1 MNQQNSINTVEQLSQ
16 ALGNTNAQMYLRMLQ
31 QAEGTY
37 RGADSNPYA
46 TAFGGGQ
53 LPDLRQHPRTL
64 HSFTQTDGKPNKT
77 SAAGAYQFLGSTWD
91 DVAGKLGLQDFGPR
105 SQDLAALEL
114 MRRNGSLP
122 DVLAGNFGS
131 AVKKDGRTWASLP
144 SSPYAQP
151 KRSQGFVE
159 RALDAVIPSAGAAE
173 LPQQSGPDA
182 RRAFEQAMQQYRTQY
197 GGQGRNVSAAA
208 ATPAQ
213 QQPPTHAQ
221 PGHQSNPSGAD
232 PRAAFEAAMRDY
244 KAKTPAPAAPQERS
258 TMDAIGRQVGL
269 AGRYA
274 LEGTGQLADI
284 FTTPVRD
291 FITDPLVRLVSGP
304 EKTSMGDLVKGT
316 RPAPR
321 QSKSTSQ
328 IASSVADWM
337 GLPKPEGELE
347 NVVGTAT
354 RAVAGAGGAAG
365 AAGALA
371 TKAANATTQAVL
383 NWMGSRPLA
392 QLASAATG
400 GASSEIARQ
409 NGAGIGGQMV
419 AGVLGAMAPGAVSA
433 TRQAVQQATRGPVM
447 PEMHRQAVKDAIEA
461 GYKLPPSQAK
471 PSTVNRVLDGALDRA
486 KLNAEL
492 TLSNQQASNNLARRA
507 VGLPE
512 GAELSRQSLANLRQ
526 QAGQSYET
534 LRNLGP
540 ITPDKAFR
548 TELRDIGKQYANTK
562 NSFPGLVADNGVAK
576 IVKGANVKTMDSS
589 SAVDAIRTLRERA
602 GDLFAAGNQTAG
614 RAARKTATAI
624 ENQLERHLQGT
635 GNEAAV
641 QAFRDARQQI
651 ARVHELERVLTPSG
665 NIDAKALGAALKRG
679 KPLTGDM
686 LSIAQAGRTFPTVM
700 RTPEVVGSVPSLGF
714 FDAVVPA
721 TLGATTGNV
730 GAMGLILARPAM
742 RGLLSSNRMQ
752 QSLLSP
758 VTPVAPGIGFQ
769 PGLLSAPISAAGAR

>member
-1 MNQQNSINTVEQLSQ
+1 MNGQNSISTFEQLNQ
-16 ALGNTNAQMYLRMLQ
+16 ALGNTNTQAYLRMLQ

-37 RGADSNPYA
+37 KGVGGNPYA

-53 LPDLRQHPRTL
+53 LPDLSQHPRTL

-122 DVLAGNFGS
+122 DVLAGNFGQ
-131 AVKKDGRTWASLP
+131 AVKKDGKTWASLP

-159 RALDAVIPSAGAAE
+159 RALNTVIPSAGAAE

-182 RRAFEQAMQQYRTQY
+182 RNAFEQAMRQYRAQS
-197 GGQGRNVSAAA
+197 GGAQAQGAPNLGAPSASAPS

-213 QQPPTHAQ
+213 QQVPDSAQ
-221 PGHQSNPSGAD
+221 PGQQFNTAGAD

-244 KAKTPAPAAPQERS
+244 KAKTPAPQQRS
-258 TMDAIGRQVGL
+258 AMDAIGRQVGL
-269 AGRYA
+269 TGRYA
-274 LEGTGQLADI
+274 MEGLGQVADI
-284 FTTPVRD
+284 VTTPVRD
-291 FITDPLVRLVSGP
+291 FITDPLL
-304 EKTSMGDLVKGT
+304 GT
-316 RPAPR
+316 K
-321 QSKSTSQ
+321 SKSTSQ
-328 IASSVADWM
+328 IASGAADWM
-337 GLPKPEGELE
+337 GLPKPEGKFE
-347 NVVGTAT
+347 NIVGAAS
-354 RAVAGAGGAAG
+354 RVVAGAGGLAG
-365 AAGALA
+365 GAGALA
-371 TKAANATTQAVL
+371 GGATSSTAKAVL
-383 NWMGSRPLA
+383 QGLASRPAA
-392 QLASAATG
+392 QLTSAATG
-400 GASSEIARQ
+400 GASTEIARQ
-409 NGAGIGGQMV
+409 NGAGVGGQIV
-419 AGVLGAMAPGAVSA
+419 AGVLGALAPGAVSA

-447 PEMHRQAVKDAIEA
+447 PEMHRQSVQGAIEA

-492 TLSNQQASNNLARRA
+492 TLHNQQATNTLARRA

-512 GAELSRQSLANLRQ
+512 GAELSPQVLANLRQ

-548 TELRDIGKQYANTK
+548 VELKDIGKQYANTK
-562 NSFPGLVADNGVAK
+562 NSFPGLVPDNGVSR

-589 SAVDAIRTLRERA
+589 SAVDAIKTLRERA
-602 GDLFAAGNQTAG
+602 ADLFAAGNQTAG

-641 QAFRDARQQI
+641 QAFREGRKQI
-651 ARVHELERVLTPSG
+651 ATVHQLERVLTPAG
-665 NIDAKALGAALKRG
+665 NVDAKAVGAALKRG
-679 KPLTGDM
+679 APLSGDL
-686 LSIAQAGRTFPTVM
+686 LSIGQAGRTFPTVM

-730 GAMGLILARPAM
+730 GAMSLMLARPAM
-742 RGLLSSNRMQ
+742 RGLLSSNRWQ
-752 QSLLSP
+752 RGLLSSAA
-758 VTPVAPGIGFQ
+758 PVAPGLGLK
-769 PGLLSAPISAAGAR
+769 PGLLAAPVSAAGAR